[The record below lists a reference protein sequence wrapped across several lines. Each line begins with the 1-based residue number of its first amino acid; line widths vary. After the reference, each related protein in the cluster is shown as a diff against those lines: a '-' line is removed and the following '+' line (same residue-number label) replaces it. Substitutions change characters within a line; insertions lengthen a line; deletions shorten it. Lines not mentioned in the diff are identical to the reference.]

1 LTPMFLRSYN
11 KNLELIRK
19 GREDLLNG
27 EITRNI
33 FTKDHPAIELKDT
46 KIKEI
51 EEKIQAREKILKN
64 LPKFEEKWGTLTDL
78 TDRLS
83 KRVTA
88 LKQTV
93 ESLNAAVDS
102 RVQLLNELSGIKL
115 NDSKEMK
122 DLFARITYEGTQALG
137 ENDNWL
143 RVRVNKEALR
153 NSARAVIDQC
163 KGIMAERREERKYGK
178 LIDLVSQPPTVNE
191 QKQGDLKEEIR
202 STFQLLRQDMAAHA
216 DAILKTLATM
226 QTDTSSLTLEP
237 TSGSPPIDPPED
249 EKCDFEL

>member
-1 LTPMFLRSYN
+1 VC
-11 KNLELIRK
+11 
-19 GREDLLNG
+19 
-27 EITRNI
+27 
-33 FTKDHPAIELKDT
+33 A
-46 KIKEI
+46 
-51 EEKIQAREKILKN
+51 Q
-64 LPKFEEKWGTLTDL
+64 
-78 TDRLS
+78 DRLS

-93 ESLNAAVDS
+93 ESLNARVDS

-122 DLFARITYEGTQALG
+122 DLFAKITYEGTQALG

-153 NSARAVIDQC
+153 NSAGAVIDQC
-163 KGIMAERREERKYGK
+163 KGIMAERREEKRHEK
-178 LIDLVSQPPTVNE
+178 LVNE

-249 EKCDFEL
+249 EKCDFE

>member
-1 LTPMFLRSYN
+1 
-11 KNLELIRK
+11 
-19 GREDLLNG
+19 
-27 EITRNI
+27 
-33 FTKDHPAIELKDT
+33 
-46 KIKEI
+46 
-51 EEKIQAREKILKN
+51 
-64 LPKFEEKWGTLTDL
+64 
-78 TDRLS
+78 
-83 KRVTA
+83 VTA

-93 ESLNAAVDS
+93 ESLNARVDS

-122 DLFARITYEGTQALG
+122 DLFAKITYEGTQALG

-163 KGIMAERREERKYGK
+163 KGIMAERR

-249 EKCDFEL
+249 EKCDFE

>member
-1 LTPMFLRSYN
+1 VCRASQ
-11 KNLELIRK
+11 LEAFFQWNSDTYEAK
-19 GREDLLNG
+19 LLKWYRDA
-27 EITRNI
+27 E
-33 FTKDHPAIELKDT
+33 FKD
-46 KIKEI
+46 
-51 EEKIQAREKILKN
+51 
-64 LPKFEEKWGTLTDL
+64 LPKFKEKWGTLTDL

-122 DLFARITYEGTQALG
+122 ALFERITYEGTQALG

-163 KGIMAERREERKYGK
+163 KGIMAERREERKYEK
-178 LIDLVSQPPTVNE
+178 LIGSVSQP
-191 QKQGDLKEEIR
+191 GDLKEEIR
-202 STFQLLRQDMAAHA
+202 STFQLLRECMAVNAE
-216 DAILKTLATM
+216 AILVAKSRGHRHFPVILHAYVM
-226 QTDTSSLTLEP
+226 YSL
-237 TSGSPPIDPPED
+237 SGSCTNAVLLQRINSLAISFF
-249 EKCDFEL
+249 C